1 MMVCISRTSGLV
13 LSSGMLT
20 FIQTDS
26 QLLPVSK
33 KEFVWWWFIVYG
45 VCMRYEVYMPNINH
59 LHDGAVDWK
68 FV

>member
-1 MMVCISRTSGLV
+1 MMVYISRTSV
-13 LSSGMLT
+13 LMGCIILMLT

-26 QLLPVSK
+26 QLLPVS
-33 KEFVWWWFIVYG
+33 VWWWSIRG
-45 VCMRYEVYMPNINH
+45 LYEVYMPNINH